1 MVGQNLSVGEKAKSS
16 EKDLKGCKDKNGL
29 SPKIYFCYVNS
40 VVYTEHTATVLYH
53 ALMCWKVFS

>member
-29 SPKIYFCYVNS
+29 SPKIYFCYINS
-40 VVYTEHTATVLYH
+40 VVYTEHTATV
-53 ALMCWKVFS
+53 

>member
-29 SPKIYFCYVNS
+29 SPKIYFLLHKFCCIHRTHSYCLISRSN
-40 VVYTEHTATVLYH
+40 VLES
-53 ALMCWKVFS
+53 F